1 MGYVDVTDLCK
12 SYKQTKVFENI
23 NLSIEEGELLT
34 LLGPSGCGKST
45 LLRCIAGLE
54 EINSGKIFVDGKN
67 ISNLNPKDRNI
78 SMVFQSYALFPNMTA
93 GENIAFGLKM
103 KKMPRS
109 ERDKKVATLIS
120 LVGLEGK
127 EQQYPKQLSGGQ
139 QQRVALARA
148 LAVEPKILL
157 LDEPLSALDA
167 KIRLSLRNL
176 IKNIQRELKITTIFV
191 THDQEEALSISDRIF
206 VMEKGEIV
214 QAGTPEEIYK
224 EPKTRFVA
232 SFLGTFNFL
241 DSEFLNEPGEK
252 KDIFVRP
259 EHIRVIQGDKVTNQE
274 QYLAGIINNVF
285 FLGNIIRIEVKINDT
300 VVLVDTLNCENNHY
314 TFGEKVFLSI
324 PKEKYIHIA

>member
-1 MGYVDVTDLCK
+1 MGYVEVKGLCK

-23 NLSIEEGELLT
+23 NFSVEKGEFLT

-54 EINSGKIFVDGKN
+54 DINNGKIFIEGKD
-67 ISNLNPKDRNI
+67 ISNFNPKDRNI

-103 KKMPRS
+103 KKMPKS
-109 ERDKKVATLIS
+109 ERDKKVKNLIS
-120 LVGLEGK
+120 LVGLDGK

-176 IKNIQRELKITTIFV
+176 IRNIQKELKITTIFV

-206 VMEKGEIV
+206 VIDKGEIV

-241 DSEFLNEPGEK
+241 DSEFLNENEEK
-252 KDIFVRP
+252 REVLIRP
-259 EHIRVIQGDKVTNQE
+259 EHIKIVNDDKAANLEKYFAGVIDSVC
-274 QYLAGIINNVF
+274 
-285 FLGNIIRIEVKINDT
+285 FLGNIIRVEVNINGTKI
-300 VVLVDTLNCENNHY
+300 LVDTLNCEDNHY
-314 TFGEKVFLSI
+314 TLGQKIFLSI
-324 PKEKYIHIA
+324 PKEKYIYIA